1 MRERLIIIDDVSG
14 LADESKKF
22 SAFSKITRKYNY
34 NCVYIFHTVLPEKSN
49 WRLILPQTNILNIFP
64 ASVPINSV
72 RKILEGACSRKTKK
86 YKSQNAFWLNR
97 LFFDLANTN
106 DKICLTIDSSGV
118 NKDGPGR
125 FRAKADNPEFQVCY
139 FNSKNNK
146 QVYNEF
152 ISQIINNDE
161 NENDFHFKIVRQKSK
176 TNKNVTFESSEE
188 LHNLTQ
194 HQVDLRKEQEQL
206 LEFEV
211 APLTCFMAKEQ
222 TRNPPT
228 TVVKDL
234 EKELNQDF
242 SIEDN
247 AVRTQNIILKKD
259 IKRKKV
265 YSSTKVKARNF
276 LTNHSYKLVKKD
288 NLLNENFI
296 IDCISFILLSLNPF
310 YLEQK
315 FEDVADRDEVQTLW
329 TCFTP
334 NEFYFYIC

>member
-1 MRERLIIIDDVSG
+1 
-14 LADESKKF
+14 
-22 SAFSKITRKYNY
+22 
-34 NCVYIFHTVLPEKSN
+34 
-49 WRLILPQTNILNIFP
+49 
-64 ASVPINSV
+64 
-72 RKILEGACSRKTKK
+72 
-86 YKSQNAFWLNR
+86 
-97 LFFDLANTN
+97 
-106 DKICLTIDSSGV
+106 
-118 NKDGPGR
+118 
-125 FRAKADNPEFQVCY
+125 
-139 FNSKNNK
+139 
-146 QVYNEF
+146 
-152 ISQIINNDE
+152 
-161 NENDFHFKIVRQKSK
+161 
-176 TNKNVTFESSEE
+176 
-188 LHNLTQ
+188 
-194 HQVDLRKEQEQL
+194 
-206 LEFEV
+206 
-211 APLTCFMAKEQ
+211 MAKEQ
-222 TRNPPT
+222 TKNPPT

-276 LTNHSYKLVKKD
+276 LANHSYKLVKKD